1 MHNLSTEI
9 LTSVFCIYYFIDPL
23 FNCKQCSICRH
34 QDLHSWKTEIAP
46 GRKKATSAFVW
57 MFIIFSFP
65 NVEGRCKAV
74 IEAGQVLISTQ
85 QVFWKVP
92 NPACMLDTPALF
104 TTLILSSMSA
114 FAKDKIMTAA
124 QIQGDICKHG
134 AKKNTHILLDFGYSN
149 LLIWK

>member
-1 MHNLSTEI
+1 
-9 LTSVFCIYYFIDPL
+9 
-23 FNCKQCSICRH
+23 
-34 QDLHSWKTEIAP
+34 
-46 GRKKATSAFVW
+46 

-104 TTLILSSMSA
+104 TTLFLSSMSA

-134 AKKNTHILLDFGYSN
+134 AKKKYAYTSGFWLQQPTYMKIIAYVFRNYVRIFRERVLLLF
-149 LLIWK
+149 LKE